1 MFAAAL
7 SLSGCGGEKSGDVAH
22 GRELFLNGGNGRQAC
37 AYCHTIAAA
46 PSHGPFGPKL
56 DNIIR

>member
-22 GRELFLNGGNGRQAC
+22 GRELYQIGYLAILVTSER
-37 AYCHTIAAA
+37 
-46 PSHGPFGPKL
+46 L
-56 DNIIR
+56 